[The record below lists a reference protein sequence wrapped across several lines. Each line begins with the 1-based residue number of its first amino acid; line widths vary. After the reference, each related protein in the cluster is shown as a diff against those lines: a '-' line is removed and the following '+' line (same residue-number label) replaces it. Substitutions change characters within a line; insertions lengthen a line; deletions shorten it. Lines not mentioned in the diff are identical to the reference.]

1 MKRYHQRSKIEGVN
15 AAIKRRLGRVL
26 WSASDLFR
34 RLELALR
41 LIVWNIMRLIYKK
54 TAEEYL

>member
-1 MKRYHQRSKIEGVN
+1 M
-15 AAIKRRLGRVL
+15 L

-41 LIVWNIMRLIYKK
+41 LVTWNIMRLIYKK
-54 TAEEYL
+54 IAEEYF

>member
-1 MKRYHQRSKIEGVN
+1 MTTKTMLSVSVVDMGSDLHRQKTGGAN
-15 AAIKRRLGRVL
+15 AAIKRRLERML

-41 LIVWNIMRLIYKK
+41 LVI
-54 TAEEYL
+54 